1 MTEKEVTKI
10 LAVLMA
16 LYPNDFKIDKD
27 DAMKKNLLQN
37 VWFKQ
42 FKDYSYEQV
51 SSAIHAYIANDIY
64 NKCPTIGKLKQL
76 IQETNAPSIT
86 PLEAWNMVYK
96 ALSSGNVHENY
107 KKLPKEIQK
116 CVTPEQL
123 TEWGYFTDVKT
134 CQTVIASNFQK
145 SFAARSQYLK
155 QQDNIPVFAKIKMQ
169 ENKQIDTRK
178 DEMKKLSEF
187 KEMLESKTKE

>member
-1 MTEKEVTKI
+1 MIEKEVTKI
-10 LAVLMA
+10 LAVLNA
-16 LYPNDFKIDKD
+16 LYPDNFKNMDQ
-27 DAMKKNLLQN
+27 MKKNLLQN
-37 VWFKQ
+37 IWFKQ

-64 NKCPTIGKLKQL
+64 NKCPSIGKLKQL
-76 IQETNAPSIT
+76 IQEANTPSIT

-155 QQDNIPVFAKIKMQ
+155 QQDNIPVFAKIEMQ
-169 ENKQIDTRK
+169 DNQKIEHK
-178 DEMKKLSEF
+178 DEIRKLTEL
-187 KEMLESKTKE
+187 KEMLETKTNVKS

>member
-1 MTEKEVTKI
+1 MIEKEVTKI
-10 LAVLMA
+10 LAVLNA
-16 LYPNDFKIDKD
+16 LYPDNFKNMDQ
-27 DAMKKNLLQN
+27 MKKNLLQN
-37 VWFKQ
+37 IWFKQ

-107 KKLPKEIQK
+107 KKLPRRDTSMCHPRAVIRNGD
-116 CVTPEQL
+116 TL
-123 TEWGYFTDVKT
+123 RMLRHVK
-134 CQTVIASNFQK
+134 
-145 SFAARSQYLK
+145 RL
-155 QQDNIPVFAKIKMQ
+155 
-169 ENKQIDTRK
+169 
-178 DEMKKLSEF
+178 
-187 KEMLESKTKE
+187 

>member
-10 LAVLMA
+10 LAVLNA
-16 LYPNDFKIDKD
+16 LYPDNFKDMD
-27 DAMKKNLLQN
+27 QMKKNLLQN

-107 KKLPKEIQK
+107 KKLPREIQA

-155 QQDNIPVFAKIKMQ
+155 QQDNIPAFAKIK
-169 ENKQIDTRK
+169 TRK

>member
-1 MTEKEVTKI
+1 MIEKEVTKI
-10 LAVLMA
+10 LAVLNA
-16 LYPNDFKIDKD
+16 LYPDNFKNMDQ
-27 DAMKKNLLQN
+27 MKKNLLQN
-37 VWFKQ
+37 IWFKQ

-64 NKCPTIGKLKQL
+64 NKCPSIGKLKRL
-76 IQETNAPSIT
+76 IQEANAPSIT

-107 KKLPKEIQK
+107 KKLPEEIQK

-155 QQDNIPVFAKIKMQ
+155 QQDNIPVFAKIEMQ
-169 ENKQIDTRK
+169 ENKQIDARE
-178 DEMKKLSEF
+178 DEIKKLSEF

>member
-1 MTEKEVTKI
+1 MIEKEVTKI
-10 LAVLMA
+10 LAVLNA
-16 LYPNDFKIDKD
+16 LYPDNFKDMD
-27 DAMKKNLLQN
+27 QMKKNLLQN
-37 VWFKQ
+37 IWFKQ

-64 NKCPTIGKLKQL
+64 NKCPSIGKLKQL
-76 IQETNAPSIT
+76 IQEANTPSIT

-155 QQDNIPVFAKIKMQ
+155 QQDNIPAFAKIEMQ
-169 ENKQIDTRK
+169 DNQKIEHK
-178 DEMKKLSEF
+178 DEILTEL
-187 KEMLESKTKE
+187 KEMLETKTNVKS